1 MTEIM
6 KTQKSDSFGFGN
18 VSVAIVTEAIDSDLR
33 DTLFVEFVV
42 ADVRIFE
49 RQVVH
54 RVLWIFSH
62 LLFDLEKTWQVQLM
76 TFLGR
81 VRLENQ
87 NPLAPGERKQRSPAI
102 KESCTSHYN
111 KNPTIS
117 GEECTQL
124 KCSSNRKS
132 IQANND

>member
-49 RQVVH
+49 R
-54 RVLWIFSH
+54 
-62 LLFDLEKTWQVQLM
+62 
-76 TFLGR
+76 
-81 VRLENQ
+81 
-87 NPLAPGERKQRSPAI
+87 
-102 KESCTSHYN
+102 
-111 KNPTIS
+111 
-117 GEECTQL
+117 
-124 KCSSNRKS
+124 
-132 IQANND
+132 